1 MNQSSNDNNQ
11 NDNGQEAKQRLRRHF
26 RTKRR
31 QRDDRLIQAAVE
43 RMLAD
48 MIARTTLIRGGG
60 HIGIYWPL
68 PGETDLRSLPT
79 ALKPWP
85 LALPCS
91 DGAGGLTY
99 RPWDGGPLPPDSS
112 GIPAPQTGRLLM
124 PQEIQILLVPAL
136 AVDLKGV
143 RLGYGGGYY
152 DRLRADPHWKS
163 VKAMVVVAEAC
174 ISPVDL
180 PRSAWDLPFDG
191 WVSERGVECSAVER
205 ASQPRQQQLRT
216 GAE

>member
-1 MNQSSNDNNQ
+1 MNQASTDNSQ
-11 NDNGQEAKQRLRRHF
+11 NDNSQEAKQRLRRHF
-26 RTKRR
+26 RIKRR
-31 QRDDRLIQAAVE
+31 QRDDCLIQAAVE
-43 RMLAD
+43 HMLEG
-48 MIARTTLIRGGG
+48 MIARGALIRAGG

-68 PGETDLRSLPT
+68 PGETDLRCLPT
-79 ALKPWP
+79 AGKSWP

-99 RPWDGGPLPPDSS
+99 RPWDGDPLPPDSC

-136 AVDLKGV
+136 AVDLHGV

-152 DRLRADPHWKS
+152 DRLRADPDWKG
-163 VKAMVVVAEAC
+163 VRAMVVVAQAC

-191 WVSERGVECSAVER
+191 WVSERGVQWSGESKPA
-205 ASQPRQQQLRT
+205 APPT
-216 GAE
+216 AEDWC